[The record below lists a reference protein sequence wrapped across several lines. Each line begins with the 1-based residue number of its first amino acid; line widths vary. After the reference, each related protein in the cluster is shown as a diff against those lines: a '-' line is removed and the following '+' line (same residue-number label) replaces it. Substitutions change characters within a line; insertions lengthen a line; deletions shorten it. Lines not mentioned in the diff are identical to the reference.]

1 MRYLLR
7 RLLHSMLL
15 LLGVSIFSFAILQLA
30 PGDFFTPLSVNP
42 QISAHTVST
51 LRSQYGLDQPFPI
64 RYAHWLRSVFR
75 GDLGVSFAYG
85 TPVAPLLAVRA
96 RNTLLLTGS
105 SLVLA
110 WLLAIP
116 LGIGSASC
124 HGKWSDR
131 AGGIIASSLLTVP
144 DLVLFLA
151 LLLVAVRT
159 GWFPTGGMMSA
170 GFGDL
175 NSSGRIKDLAAHLFL
190 PVVGLVL
197 ATLPP
202 LVRHI
207 RSAMIEILEAPF
219 VRAARAHGIAERRVL
234 LRYALPVAANPLI
247 TLFGYTIAGM
257 LSASLLVEVVLS
269 WPGVGPLLVDAILA
283 KDVYLVVGAVMLSAV
298 FLVTGNLVADALLF
312 ATDPRIRAEQIH

>member
-1 MRYLLR
+1 
-7 RLLHSMLL
+7 MLL
-15 LLGVSIFSFAILQLA
+15 LLGVSILSFAILQLA

-42 QISAHTVST
+42 QISAHTVAT
-51 LRSQYGLDQPFPI
+51 LRSEYGLNKPFPM
-64 RYAHWLRSVFR
+64 RYEHWLHSVFR
-75 GDLGVSFAYG
+75 GDLGLSFAYG

-96 RNTLLLTGS
+96 RNTLLLTGT
-105 SLVLA
+105 SLLLA
-110 WLLAIP
+110 WLIAIP
-116 LGIGSASC
+116 FGIWSAARR
-124 HGKWSDR
+124 GKWTDR
-131 AGGIIASSLLTVP
+131 AGGIVTSSLLTVP

-170 GFGDL
+170 KFDDL
-175 NSSGRIKDLAAHLFL
+175 SIVGKLKDLAAHLFL

-207 RSAMIEILEAPF
+207 RSAMIEVLEAPF
-219 VRAARAHGIAERRVL
+219 VRATRAHGVPESRVL

-247 TLFGYTIAGM
+247 TLFGYSIAGM

-283 KDVYLVVGAVMLSAV
+283 KDVNLVVGTVMLSSL
-298 FLVTGNLVADALLF
+298 FLVAGNFLADALLF
-312 ATDPRIRAEQIH
+312 ATDPRIRTEQIN

>member
-1 MRYLLR
+1 
-7 RLLHSMLL
+7 MLL

-42 QISAHTVST
+42 QISARTVAT
-51 LRSQYGLDQPFPI
+51 LRSQYGLDKPFPI
-64 RYAHWLRSVFR
+64 RYEHWLRSVFR
-75 GDLGVSFAYG
+75 GDLGLSFAYA

-96 RNTLLLTGS
+96 RNTLLLTGT
-105 SLVLA
+105 SLLFA

-116 LGIGSASC
+116 FGIWSAARR
-124 HGKWSDR
+124 GKWSDR
-131 AGGIIASSLLTVP
+131 AGGIVTSSLLTVP

-170 GFGDL
+170 RFDDL
-175 NSSGRIKDLAAHLFL
+175 NMGGKVQDLAAHLFL
-190 PVVGLVL
+190 PAVGLVL

-207 RSAMIEILEAPF
+207 RSAMIEVLEAPF
-219 VRAARAHGIAERRVL
+219 VRAARAHGIPERRVL

-247 TLFGYTIAGM
+247 TLFGYSIAGM

-283 KDVYLVVGAVMLSAV
+283 KDVYVVVGAVMLSSV
-298 FLVTGNLVADALLF
+298 FLVVGNLLADALLF
-312 ATDPRIRAEQIH
+312 ATDPRIRAEQIN

>member
-1 MRYLLR
+1 MRYLAR

-15 LLGVSIFSFAILQLA
+15 LLAVSIFSFAILQLA

-42 QISAHTVST
+42 QISAHTVAT
-51 LRSQYGLDQPFPI
+51 LRSQYGLDKPFPI
-64 RYAHWLRSVFR
+64 RYEHWLRSVFR
-75 GDLGVSFAYG
+75 GDLGLSFAYG
-85 TPVAPLLAVRA
+85 TPVAPLLVFRA
-96 RNTLLLTGS
+96 RNTLLLTGT
-105 SLVLA
+105 SLLLA
-110 WLLAIP
+110 WMLAIP
-116 LGIGSASC
+116 FGIWSAARR
-124 HGKWSDR
+124 GKWTDR
-131 AGGIIASSLLTVP
+131 AGGVVTSSFLTIP

-151 LLLVAVRT
+151 LLLLAVRT

-170 GFGDL
+170 RFDDL
-175 NSSGRIKDLAAHLFL
+175 GVGGKVQDVAAHLFL

-207 RSAMIEILEAPF
+207 RSAMIEVLEAPF
-219 VRAARAHGIAERRVL
+219 VLAARAHGISERRVL

-247 TLFGYTIAGM
+247 TLFGYSIAGM

-283 KDVYLVVGAVMLSAV
+283 KDVYVVVAAVMLSSV
-298 FLVTGNLVADALLF
+298 FLVAGNLVADALLF
-312 ATDPRIRAEQIH
+312 ATDPRIRTEQIN